1 MNASSQPN
9 YFLSWTSFEEW
20 LPSEDHNT
28 LLISLVYHCQSF
40 LISHEQS
47 LKEDSLVILF
57 FSEPGALNANSFSYY
72 RLHIIHAIPE
82 VKLVQLKKI
91 MNQPLLPHG
100 LLQQRHKIGTLFEY
114 FEMVHESLR

>member
-1 MNASSQPN
+1 MHVLSTNASSYPN

-20 LPSEDHNT
+20 LPNEDHNT

-47 LKEDSLVILF
+47 VKEDSFVILIF
-57 FSEPGALNANSFSYY
+57 NETGALNANSFSYY
-72 RLHIIHAIPE
+72 RLHIIHAIPG

-91 MNQPLLPHG
+91 MNQPLLPRK
-100 LLQQRHKIGTLFEY
+100 LTTEAQNRNFI
-114 FEMVHESLR
+114 